1 MFRLN
6 GKFIFLAERRD
17 WLVMGNLG
25 WRRLVFSLRLNGGVV
40 SSDALAG
47 GRWDAE
53 HGGLLLL
60 ELVAS
65 RSLSGGPVTCV
76 SPDALA
82 GGSPAAT
89 FFSCAH
95 LGGPREKKAKE
106 GAKVNTHVGVSSD

>member
-1 MFRLN
+1 MRGVLF
-6 GKFIFLAERRD
+6 FLRWPGA
-17 WLVMGNLG
+17 
-25 WRRLVFSLRLNGGVV
+25 VV
-40 SSDALAG
+40 SPDALAG
-47 GRWDAE
+47 RFAE
-53 HGGLLLL
+53 HCGLLLL

-65 RSLSGGPVTCV
+65 RSLSGGPVAFV

-106 GAKVNTHVGVSSD
+106 GAKVNTHVAVSSD

>member
-1 MFRLN
+1 MEGL
-6 GKFIFLAERRD
+6 
-17 WLVMGNLG
+17 LG
-25 WRRLVFSLRLNGGVV
+25 CRGG
-40 SSDALAG
+40 LE
-47 GRWDAE
+47 E
-53 HGGLLLL
+53 HCGLLLRIWSL
-60 ELVAS
+60 CRFVA
-65 RSLSGGPVTCV
+65 SLSGGPVACV